1 MAERDR
7 VRGRER
13 GIQRKEREREEE
25 KEYVTKIESL
35 GLCALRVVVGTTLHL
50 RKRDNEKDR

>member
-35 GLCALRVVVGTTLHL
+35 GLYALRVVVGTILHL
-50 RKRDNEKDR
+50 RKRE